1 MLLEQLEDLTK
12 AMTGAQKTGYA
23 YAQERHKPRM
33 MSGMELTLE
42 SGHAYTTGERRSA
55 GAGRWCP
62 TCGKGFRMVSAF
74 AATAMADISFRMLYR
89 WAETEEVHY
98 SATAEGAL
106 LICLDSLLER
116 VCALEAHTA
125 TGELMIA

>member
-1 MLLEQLEDLTK
+1 MLLEQLEELTM
-12 AMTGAQKTGYA
+12 AITGAQKIGYA
-23 YAQERHKPRM
+23 YVQERRKPVM
-33 MSGMELTLE
+33 MSSMEITLE
-42 SGHAYTTGERRSA
+42 PGHAYTTGVRHSA
-55 GAGRWCP
+55 AQWCP

-74 AATAMADISFRMLYR
+74 AATAMADITFRMLYR
-89 WAETEEVHY
+89 WAETGEVHF

-116 VCALEAHTA
+116 VCVLEAHTA